1 MNHLLLIACH
11 TNSEIKKKSLLHNI
25 KYFSELSDNIVIIQ
39 SIECKNKLLE
49 TNIKK
54 INNNIIFYYI
64 PNDQY
69 LCHGKWCS
77 YLSTIDYTEYDNITL
92 TNDSY
97 LITKSL
103 NNYKNLIDKDVE
115 LVALLDSYDTKYHY
129 PDFLRT
135 YNKTGINKII
145 NYYDSNKCKIKCFHD
160 AIIYYEVNTSSLFDN
175 VKVLYHNNDSNNRTN
190 IHSNN
195 EELKNYLYN
204 LNYPIIK
211 IKKLISNYYPNNFII
226 PQDFKVT
233 EYRSLNV
240 DIAHMNDLQLRN
252 HFINCGIND
261 GRLYK
266 KNQPTLLPEFLT
278 NYLKFNNLL
287 YIISKPNNKPKLN
300 KKRIQIVNKKRI
312 QIVNK
317 TRFQRLH
324 RIKLFYY
331 H

>member
-25 KYFSELSDNIVIIQ
+25 KYFSELSRNIVIIQ

-54 INNNIIFYYI
+54 IKKNIIFYYI

-77 YLSTIDYTEYDNITL
+77 YLSTIDYTQYDNITL

-103 NNYKNLIDKDVE
+103 NNYKNLINKDVE
-115 LVALLDSYDTKYHY
+115 LVALLDSYDTTYHY

-135 YNKTGINKII
+135 YNKTGINKIT
-145 NYYDSNKCKIKCFHD
+145 NYYYSNKDKIKCFHN
-160 AIIYYEVNTSSLFDN
+160 AIIYYEINSSSLFDN
-175 VKVLYHNNDSNNRTN
+175 VKVLYHNNDNNNMTN

-195 EELKNYLYN
+195 KELKNYLYN

-211 IKKLISNYYPNNFII
+211 IKKLISNYYPNNFKI
-226 PQDFKVT
+226 PKDFKVT
-233 EYRSLNV
+233 EYRSLNI
-240 DIAHMNDLQLRN
+240 DIANMNDLELRN

-266 KNQPTLLPEFLT
+266 KNQSSSLPDFLT

-287 YIISKPNNKPKLN
+287 YIISKP
-300 KKRIQIVNKKRI
+300 KKNQIVNKKKI
-312 QIVNK
+312 QMVNK
-317 TRFQRLH
+317 TRFKRLS